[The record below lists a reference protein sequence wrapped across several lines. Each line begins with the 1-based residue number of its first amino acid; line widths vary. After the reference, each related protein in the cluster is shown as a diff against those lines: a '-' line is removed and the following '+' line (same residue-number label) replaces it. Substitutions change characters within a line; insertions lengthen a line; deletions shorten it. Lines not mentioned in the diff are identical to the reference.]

1 MNNKTIEQLI
11 QINNDFYQSQAASF
25 SQTRQ
30 SAWQGWRRCADALRT
45 CVLDAD
51 ASTATAGAVSGV
63 SLDTQASV
71 PHSLAASS
79 LVGVTANMPVRVLDV
94 ACGNLRFE
102 AFLQAEFPQVNFD
115 FWPVDNCDDL
125 VEDACVLHEAA
136 RGRRETQTSVNG
148 NAIEHENVSACG
160 NTSECGN
167 AGIRG
172 DERAQTSTSET
183 AVHFQNFDVV
193 QALVKRENLS
203 AQLQAPAC
211 DMAVAFGFMHHVPT
225 HELRAQVLQM
235 LVDKT
240 RPGGIVAVSFW
251 CFMRDKGLAARAL
264 TTHEQAIDGLAIDAE
279 QLDAGD
285 YLLGWKNL
293 SGAWRYCHNFEEEEI
308 EKLVDTLGARVHL
321 IDQFS
326 ADGRSGN
333 LNTYVMLQVCA

>member
-51 ASTATAGAVSGV
+51 ASTATAGAASGV
-63 SLDTQASV
+63 SLDTQASA
-71 PHSLAASS
+71 PRNFTASAS
-79 LVGVTANMPVRVLDV
+79 INAMANMPVRVLDV

-102 AFLQAEFPQVNFD
+102 SFLQAEFPQVD
-115 FWPVDNCDDL
+115 FEFWSVDNCDAL
-125 VEDACVLHEAA
+125 VEDTCVLLETA
-136 RGRRETQTSVNG
+136 RECRDTQ
-148 NAIEHENVSACG
+148 A
-160 NTSECGN
+160 
-167 AGIRG
+167 
-172 DERAQTSTSET
+172 STSEM
-183 AVHFQNFDVV
+183 AAHFQNFDVV
-193 QALVKRENLS
+193 HALVKRENLS

-211 DMAVAFGFMHHVPT
+211 DMVVAFGFMHHVPT
-225 HELRAQVLQM
+225 HELRARVLQM

-251 CFMRDKGLAARAL
+251 CFMRDEGLAARAY
-264 TTHEQAIDGLAIDAE
+264 TTHEQAIDELAIDAE

-293 SGAWRYCHNFEEEEI
+293 PGAWRYCHNFEEDEI

-333 LNTYVMLQVCA
+333 LNTYVVLQVCA